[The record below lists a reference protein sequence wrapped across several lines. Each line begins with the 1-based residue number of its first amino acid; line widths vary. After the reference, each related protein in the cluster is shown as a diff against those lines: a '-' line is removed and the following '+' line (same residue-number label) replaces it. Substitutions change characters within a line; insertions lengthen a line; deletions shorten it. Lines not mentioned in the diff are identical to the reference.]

1 MTSSDIEKQEPAKIA
16 EAGLYADVS
25 APVWSKSK

>member
-1 MTSSDIEKQEPAKIA
+1 MTSSYVEKRVPAKIA